1 MERSN
6 GAVKTAFDLQVDGK
20 HGPGRPKMTWTQLTE
35 RDRREWKLSAI
46 DPHDT
51 DTWRSGVRS
60 GVRSAMCAA
69 SQLPGRGP
77 TVVDMAP
84 TPAP

>member
-6 GAVKTAFDLQVDGK
+6 GAVKTAFDIQVDGK

-35 RDRREWKLSAI
+35 RDCREWKLSAI
-46 DPHDT
+46 NPHDRHT
-51 DTWRSGVRS
+51 LRS

-69 SQLPGRGP
+69 SQLSERGP
-77 TVVDMAP
+77 TGVDVAP
-84 TPAP
+84 VPAR